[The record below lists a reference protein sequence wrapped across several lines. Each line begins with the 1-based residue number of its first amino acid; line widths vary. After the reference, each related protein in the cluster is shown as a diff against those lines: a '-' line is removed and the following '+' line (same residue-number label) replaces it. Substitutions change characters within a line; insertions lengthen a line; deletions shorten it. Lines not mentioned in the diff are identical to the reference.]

1 MAVPAALESG
11 PRFARTWTT
20 VAYSNSK
27 PWRAV
32 IDSLAETEPTGSGS
46 WLADGRARGGRGS
59 TGKTSPTRNKPG
71 SFGMA
76 YAASVSP
83 GPPIGLE

>member
-1 MAVPAALESG
+1 VAVPAALESG
-11 PRFARTWTT
+11 PRFARAWMT
-20 VAYSNSK
+20 VAYSSSE
-27 PWRAV
+27 PWRCV
-32 IDSLAETEPTGSGS
+32 IDPLAETEAAGSGDG
-46 WLADGRARGGRGS
+46 WAEGRARGGRGS

-83 GPPIGLE
+83 GPPTGLE